1 MPPQPQAGHRAGLA
15 ATTRRRRPRATE
27 RHHDRHAPDHG
38 TPCRAGHACLPKHI
52 GRNLHGQTRT
62 GHRAKNAKN
71 TTNTQ
76 LPESHCLAAPRAIPA
91 GIMRQTAPPN
101 GPFGNATW
109 PIRQCNT
116 ARKTAKTSPYSNAIC
131 RSSDHATR
139 QMSQPTS
146 APLPKIHG
154 TLSPQTIFRAFPFVL
169 ISKKTRPRRRRRSP
183 QPKTKRQRRR
193 IVTQR
198 RTDTNRHLCIRPW
211 PRATAA
217 PGIQQPRKEKP
228 TEFSFQLNHSSR
240 RTSYS

>member
-1 MPPQPQAGHRAGLA
+1 MHPTTAHHAAPGMHDCRNISAETFTARPEPAIGL
-15 ATTRRRRPRATE
+15 
-27 RHHDRHAPDHG
+27 
-38 TPCRAGHACLPKHI
+38 
-52 GRNLHGQTRT
+52 
-62 GHRAKNAKN
+62 KNAKK

-76 LPESHCLAAPRAIPA
+76 LPESHRLAAPRAIPA

-101 GPFGNATW
+101 GTFGNATW

-116 ARKTAKTSPYSNAIC
+116 ARETAKTSPYSNAIC
-131 RSSDHATR
+131 GSSDHAKR
-139 QMSQPTS
+139 QMSQPAS

-211 PRATAA
+211 PRTTAA